1 MAYLSSP
8 CLAKICTLPYPKY
21 IEKLDVNM
29 ILGPSE
35 IRLNGGS
42 YGHGEILGY
51 PLTASVSSP
60 FGPRTPFWTPLGWT
74 SDFHNGVDL
83 PAPHGTPIFCPAP
96 GKVAASYFDSAGGQT
111 VVVRFDDGTGAM
123 FIHMEGLQLAQGT
136 VVRRGD
142 IIGVVG
148 TSGLSTG
155 DHLHF
160 SLLTQVRDGI
170 SWYAKEEFLNPMTAN
185 WSTNPEPPIPPVV
198 DALAYARLIRSYVD
212 QGVPLP
218 AFASMMDSL
227 IVLLEN

>member
-1 MAYLSSP
+1 
-8 CLAKICTLPYPKY
+8 
-21 IEKLDVNM
+21 M

-35 IRLNGGS
+35 IRPNGGLW
-42 YGHGEILGY
+42 GHGEILGY

-60 FGPRTPFWTPLGWT
+60 FGPRAPIWTPNGWT
-74 SDFHNGVDL
+74 SDFHSGVDL
-83 PAPHGTPIFCPAP
+83 PAPKGTPIFCPAP

-160 SLLTQVRDGI
+160 SLMSQVLDGI
-170 SWYAKEEFLNPMTAN
+170 AWYGREIFLDPFAQSWSINPD
-185 WSTNPEPPIPPVV
+185 PIVPPPVV
-198 DALAYARLIRSYVD
+198 DALAYARLIRGYVD

-227 IVLLEN
+227 IILLEH